1 MCSQYQALSTARGPS
16 SSHWHIDFPVVMHV
30 VSAWA
35 KSWFSDSN
43 VLAAVRGANSP
54 ESLRAALASSGVQL
68 ALDPDECGGRNAG
81 LVDKVALTTDRLRLA
96 VWIKGDADTAFG
108 SWRSLADEYRGT
120 AAIVLAGEAFATELS
135 EQEVFDLLR
144 RGVPHPEIPQFQ
156 AALNASTELAALQ
169 AAALGVSS
177 DDLATAQVRLDTM
190 RAERNRRKSIIKVCG
205 EDFDS
210 SEDNL
215 GQLWALL
222 SSRIS
227 DADLAKTMSVNL
239 AKPAALETIKRTTKT
254 RSDSPKPPSR
264 RLERQPKAVD
274 EFIGLA
280 GEIHV
285 YRMLR
290 QQYGEDAIPSSA
302 WISENSRRV
311 FAHNQADD
319 AQGCDFA
326 FTVNGRQ
333 YRVEVKASSGDDE
346 TFTLG
351 SSEIR
356 LAMDIGI
363 KGKRRKETFVL
374 VHVKNALTAQPT
386 AVVLPNRTTQG
397 TREFS

>member
-1 MCSQYQALSTARGPS
+1 M
-16 SSHWHIDFPVVMHV
+16 
-30 VSAWA
+30 
-35 KSWFSDSN
+35 
-43 VLAAVRGANSP
+43 
-54 ESLRAALASSGVQL
+54 
-68 ALDPDECGGRNAG
+68 
-81 LVDKVALTTDRLRLA
+81 TTDRLRLA
-96 VWIKGDADTAFG
+96 AWIKGGDDKARD
-108 SWRSLADEYRGT
+108 SWRSMTDEYRGT
-120 AAIVLAGEAFATELS
+120 AAIVLAGEAFTRELS
-135 EQEVFDLLR
+135 EQEVLDLLK
-144 RGVPHPEIPQFQ
+144 RGVPHPEMPQFQ
-156 AALNASTELAALQ
+156 TALEASTDLAALQ
-169 AAALGVSS
+169 AALGISS
-177 DDLATAQVRLDTM
+177 DDLATAQARLEAI

-227 DADLAKTMSVNL
+227 DADLAKTMPLNL
-239 AKPAALETIKRTTKT
+239 AKPVALAAIKRTTKT
-254 RSDSPKPPSR
+254 RSDSPKPASR

-274 EFIGLA
+274 ELIGLA

-290 QQYGEDAIPSSA
+290 QQYGEDAIPASA

-319 AQGCDFA
+319 ARGCDFA

-386 AVVLPNRTTQG
+386 AVVLPNPYDPRHTG
-397 TREFS
+397 VFVVEEAGARVRYRMRS